1 MESFTN
7 GNMNTDNQKIEN
19 SLNLA
24 LEATQEELARS
35 FNLNV
40 GYDEKNETWQIIVK
54 YSKENI
60 GVLQNKMDSELF
72 KISWLLNEYAIV
84 TTTKKSIEELAAMPE
99 IEFVEKPKRI
109 VYERAIGQ
117 TTSCVA
123 PMMREPYGLLG
134 TGVIVG
140 ILDSGI
146 DYRNYEF
153 RNENGTTR
161 ILALWDQT
169 IEGSPPQGY
178 GDGTEYTETEINEAL
193 QQGGIGQSAIISS
206 VVPSIDSTSHGT
218 EVASIAVGVNGIAP
232 KADILVVKLGTQKE
246 KSFPRTTELMQGL
259 DYLVR
264 KAIEYKKPLAVNISF
279 GNTYG
284 AHDGGSLLERY
295 IDSIANLWKVCI
307 CVGAGNE
314 GNAAGHVSGRVVTYQ
329 IEVVEF
335 AVDRREF
342 AFDLQLWK
350 FYEDVIDIVLV
361 APNGEKITL
370 ERGKVGS
377 QRHILGNTEIFLYYG
392 EPSPYSILQEIYFEF
407 IPLLDYID
415 SGIWKIE
422 MIPVVIVTGEYNM
435 WLPSYGILNVGT
447 RFLNPTKENTI
458 TIPAT
463 SQRVI
468 SVGAYD
474 ARTFTYADFSGRG
487 SENDPRGV
495 KPDLVAPGVNVIVNS
510 VGGASKVVSGTSF
523 ATPFVTGS
531 AALLMEW
538 GIIRGE
544 DDFLY
549 GEKIKA
555 FLRKGCRTLLFSGVR
570 PNIETGYGAICL
582 EKSLE

>member
-1 MESFTN
+1 MN
-7 GNMNTDNQKIEN
+7 GNMKMDNQKIEN

-40 GYDEKNETWQIIVK
+40 GYDEAGETWQIILK
-54 YSKENI
+54 YSKANI
-60 GVLQNKMDSELF
+60 GAFESKIDSELF

-84 TTTKKSIEELAAMPE
+84 TTTKKMIEELADMPE
-99 IEFVEKPKRI
+99 IEFIEKPKR
-109 VYERAIGQ
+109 VFYERAISQ
-117 TTSCVA
+117 AASCIV
-123 PMMREPYGLLG
+123 PVKRETYGLLG
-134 TGVIVG
+134 KGVIVG

-153 RNENGTTR
+153 RNEDGTTR

-169 IEGSPPQGY
+169 IEGGPPQGY
-178 GDGTEYTETEINEAL
+178 GNGTEYTEEQINEAL
-193 QQGGIGQSAIISS
+193 QQEGRNQSATILSI
-206 VVPSIDSTSHGT
+206 VPSVDNTSHGT
-218 EVASIAVGVNGIAP
+218 EVASIAVGTNGVAP

-246 KSFPRTTELMQGL
+246 KGFPRTTELMEGL

-264 KAIEYKKPLAVNISF
+264 KAIGYKKPLAVNISF

-295 IDSIANLWKVCI
+295 IDGIANLWKVCI
-307 CVGAGNE
+307 CVGTGNE
-314 GNAAGHVSGRVVTYQ
+314 GNAAGHASGKVVPYQ
-329 IEVVEF
+329 IEGIEF

-350 FYEDVIDIVLV
+350 FYEDVMDIALI
-361 APNGEKITL
+361 APNGERVAL

-377 QRHILGNTEIFLYYG
+377 QRYILGNTEIFLYYG

-407 IPLLDYID
+407 IPLIDYID

-422 MIPVVIVTGEYNM
+422 MTPIIILTGEYNM
-435 WLPSYGILNVGT
+435 WLPSYGILNAGT

-474 ARTFTYADFSGRG
+474 ARKFTYADFSGRG
-487 SENDPRGV
+487 SVNDPRGV
-495 KPDLVAPGVNVIVNS
+495 KPDLVAPGVDITVS
-510 VGGASKVVSGTSF
+510 SAGGTSKTASGTSF

-538 GIIRGE
+538 GIVEGN
-544 DDFLY
+544 DAYLY
-549 GEKIKA
+549 GEKMKA
-555 FLRKGCRTLLFSGVR
+555 FLRKGCRVLLFSSVR
-570 PNIETGYGAICL
+570 PNIETGYGALCL